1 MIKNKKTDN
10 SVHLQL
16 QALSQGISLTANAI
30 VTERE
35 RTNDFIKA
43 QFETMSRRERPI
55 FVNSLR
61 QSGYT
66 QQEIGDTVGLSQS
79 SIHQYEKKYKQQFSE
94 K

>member
-1 MIKNKKTDN
+1 MI
-10 SVHLQL
+10 
-16 QALSQGISLTANAI
+16 
-30 VTERE
+30 TEERQ

-66 QQEIGDTVGLSQS
+66 QQEIADTVNLSQS
-79 SIHQYEKKYKQQFSE
+79 AICQYEKKYKQQFPE